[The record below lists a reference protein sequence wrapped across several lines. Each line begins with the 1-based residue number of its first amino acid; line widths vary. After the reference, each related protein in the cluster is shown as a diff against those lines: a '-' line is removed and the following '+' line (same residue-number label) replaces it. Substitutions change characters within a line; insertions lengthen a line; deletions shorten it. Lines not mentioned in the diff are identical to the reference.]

1 MLHGIRELFLVLN
14 PLTKLGGLLIIRASI
29 GFLRTPFVL
38 KLRSRLRRKG
48 RLTQLQVQQL
58 RTWRL
63 GPASARGPAPSHL
76 SEYPREHFGP
86 APAYPGAGY
95 VYRLRTVV
103 RRGSGLPRAQLH
115 SHLAPLIHCHLR
127 HRRWARRAAGI
138 ARHRPPWL
146 PPPPSASAK
155 DPVPVAAAT
164 ATAATGSPGRLRAS
178 RPARPATSG
187 LPRPG
192 PPLST

>member
-1 MLHGIRELFLVLN
+1 MLHGIRALFLVLN

-29 GFLRTPFVL
+29 SFFGTPF
-38 KLRSRLRRKG
+38 RSQAPVAIAKKRKPHPVPG
-48 RLTQLQVQQL
+48 ATAPHLA
-58 RTWRL
+58 L
-63 GPASARGPAPSHL
+63 GPASARDTAPSHL
-76 SEYPREHFGP
+76 SEYPWEHFGP
-86 APAYPGAGY
+86 APAYPGAGH

-103 RRGSGLPRAQLH
+103 RRGSGLPRAQPH
-115 SHLAPLIHCHLR
+115 SHLAPLIRCRPR

-138 ARHRPPWL
+138 ALHPPPWP

-155 DPVPVAAAT
+155 DPAPGAATT

-187 LPRPG
+187 LPRPY
-192 PPLST
+192 LSHST